1 MMGAYAQCAERLI
14 ERGFA
19 AVPIM
24 PGTKRP
30 GFFFAGMWI
39 GLANWQRRFN
49 GGPPPATERERWA
62 AGDTGVGV
70 VAGQASHGLIAVDI
84 DSEDPTIQAA
94 LQNVLPPTHVRK
106 TGARGETLFYYGPG
120 ITQSQSWNIADKRV
134 VDLIGPGR
142 QTVLPPTVHPD
153 TGVPYRW
160 SGSETLEDLQPHEL
174 PTLPNDIAERISAAL
189 LPLGYRPEPPPHE
202 GGSGG
207 SGGNGDSDNDS
218 PHRLL
223 NNEALANLDAWVP
236 ALMLSRCRRTRKGYE
251 AVPTW
256 RPSTTGRELGKRHLN
271 LKIIPDGIRDF
282 GADRGYTPLDLVMV
296 ACDCDLDTAFRFLS
310 ERLGWAADLDLSALR
325 PSADEAAPEPV
336 AGAAAKPKVP
346 IDELARFTAVPG
358 LLGEIIDWIVATSRR
373 PNRVL
378 ALGAAITVV
387 GTLIG
392 RRAAGPNRSAT
403 HLYAVGIAPTGSGK
417 QHLLDSVIRLMEAA
431 KASNHIGPSKFFS
444 LSAVLDLLSSKPL
457 VLCPQ
462 DEIGVF
468 LRAITSRKATSHEA
482 AVSQI
487 LRGLWGIS
495 FASMPTPAW
504 AQREMQLISC
514 PALSIFGVSTPEEF
528 HAALQGESA
537 VNGFLNRFLA
547 LGSNLRVVDRDPESD
562 PSRVPSTLSNA
573 LQALYLW
580 SGPECLIQIGN
591 PSAKIQPDVL
601 PWSSQEANDCYTEFT
616 RVVEAHVDEHQ
627 GSGDYLAR
635 CAETAVRLATIR
647 AAGRSG
653 RGARVDLSDIEWG
666 VGVAWTAGQALAEAA
681 QDFLPQNERGEMTE
695 KILAYVRRKHPVKP
709 RDIQQFLKGRL
720 RSKDVKDIL
729 SQLVEAGE
737 VEWQGG
743 EYQPT
748 AK

>member
-1 MMGAYAQCAERLI
+1 MGAYAQCAERLI

-39 GLANWQRRFN
+39 GLANWQKRFS

-62 AGDTGVGV
+62 AGDAGVGV

-84 DSEDPTIQAA
+84 DSEDPAIQAT
-94 LQNVLPPTHVRK
+94 LRTVLPPTHVRK
-106 TGARGETLFYYGPG
+106 TGARGETLFYHGPG
-120 ITQSQSWNIADKRV
+120 IAQSQSWDIAGKRI

-142 QTVLPPTVHPD
+142 QTVLPPTIHPD
-153 TGVPYRW
+153 TGTPYRW
-160 SGSETLEDLQPHEL
+160 SGSESLEDLQPHEL
-174 PTLPNDIAERISAAL
+174 PTLPADIAEQITAAL

-202 GGSGG
+202 HNNS
-207 SGGNGDSDNDS
+207 SNGESDN
-218 PHRLL
+218 PHRQL
-223 NNEALANLDAWVP
+223 NDEALANLDAWVP
-236 ALMLSRCRRTRKGYE
+236 ALMLYRCRRTQKGYE

-256 RPSTTGRELGKRHLN
+256 RPSTTGRELEKRHLN
-271 LKIIPDGIRDF
+271 LKIVPEGIRDF
-282 GADRGYTPLDLVMV
+282 GADQGYTPLDLVMA

-310 ERLGWAADLDLSALR
+310 ERLGWTSNLDLSGLQQQSETR
-325 PSADEAAPEPV
+325 KTVEPSAPV
-336 AGAAAKPKVP
+336 KPKAP
-346 IDELARFTAVPG
+346 IDELAHFTTVPG
-358 LLGEIIDWIVATSRR
+358 LVGKLVDWITATSRR

-378 ALGAAITVV
+378 ALGAAVTVV

-392 RRAAGPNRSAT
+392 RRAAGPTRSAT

-431 KASNHIGPSKFFS
+431 KAGGHIGPSKFFS
-444 LSAVLDLLSSKPL
+444 LSAVLELLSSKPL

-468 LRAITSRKATSHEA
+468 LKAVTSKRATSHEA

-487 LRGLWGIS
+487 LRALWGIS
-495 FASMPTPAW
+495 FATMPTPAW
-504 AQREMQLISC
+504 AQRETELISS
-514 PALSIFGVSTPEEF
+514 PALSIFGVSTLEEF
-528 HAALQGESA
+528 HAALQGES
-537 VNGFLNRFLA
+537 VDNGFINRFLA
-547 LGSNLRVVDRDPESD
+547 LTSNIRAPDRDPETD
-562 PSRVPSTLSNA
+562 PSCVPASLSRD

-580 SGPECLIQIGN
+580 SGPESLIQIGN
-591 PSAKIQPDVL
+591 PSARIQPEIL
-601 PWSSQEANDCYTEFT
+601 PWASKEANDCYADFT
-616 RVVEAHVDEHQ
+616 RVVEDHVDEHQ
-627 GSGDYLAR
+627 GSGAYLAR

-647 AAGRSG
+647 AAGRWG
-653 RGARVDLSDIEWG
+653 RGASIDLSDIEWG
-666 VGVAWTAGQALAEAA
+666 VGVAWTAGRALAAAA

-695 KILAYVRRKHPVKP
+695 KILTYVRRKHPVKP

-720 RSKDVKDIL
+720 RSKDIKDIL

-737 VEWQGG
+737 VEWQGDQ
-743 EYQPT
+743 YQPT

>member
-1 MMGAYAQCAERLI
+1 M
-14 ERGFA
+14 
-19 AVPIM
+19 
-24 PGTKRP
+24 
-30 GFFFAGMWI
+30 
-39 GLANWQRRFN
+39 
-49 GGPPPATERERWA
+49 
-62 AGDTGVGV
+62 
-70 VAGQASHGLIAVDI
+70 
-84 DSEDPTIQAA
+84 
-94 LQNVLPPTHVRK
+94 
-106 TGARGETLFYYGPG
+106 
-120 ITQSQSWNIADKRV
+120 
-134 VDLIGPGR
+134 
-142 QTVLPPTVHPD
+142 
-153 TGVPYRW
+153 
-160 SGSETLEDLQPHEL
+160 
-174 PTLPNDIAERISAAL
+174 
-189 LPLGYRPEPPPHE
+189 
-202 GGSGG
+202 
-207 SGGNGDSDNDS
+207 
-218 PHRLL
+218 
-223 NNEALANLDAWVP
+223 P
-236 ALMLSRCRRTRKGYE
+236 ALMLYRCRRTQKGYE

-256 RPSTTGRELGKRHLN
+256 RPSTTGRELGKRHRN
-271 LKIIPDGIRDF
+271 LKIVMDGIRDF
-282 GADRGYTPLDLVMV
+282 GADQGYTPLDLVMA
-296 ACDCDLDTAFRFLS
+296 ACGCDLDTAFRFLS
-310 ERLGWAADLDLSALR
+310 ERLGWASNLDLSALR
-325 PSADEAAPEPV
+325 QRADEAAAEPV

-378 ALGAAITVV
+378 ALGAAVTVV

-392 RRAAGPNRSAT
+392 RRAAGPTRSAT

-468 LRAITSRKATSHEA
+468 LRAVTSRKATSHES

-487 LRGLWGIS
+487 LRALWGIS

-504 AQREMQLISC
+504 AQREMEIISC
-514 PALSIFGVSTPEEF
+514 PALSIFGVSTLEEF
-528 HAALQGESA
+528 HAALQGDSVA
-537 VNGFLNRFLA
+537 NGFLNRFLT
-547 LGSNLRVVDRDPESD
+547 LGSNLRAVDRDPGTD
-562 PSRVPSTLSNA
+562 PSRVPITLSNA

-580 SGPECLIQIGN
+580 SGPESLIQIGN
-591 PSAKIQPDVL
+591 PSAKIEPDVL
-601 PWSSQEANDCYTEFT
+601 PWTSQEANDCYTEFT
-616 RVVEAHVDEHQ
+616 RVVEDHVDEHQ
-627 GSGDYLAR
+627 GSGAYLAR

-647 AAGRSG
+647 AAGRWG
-653 RGARVDLSDIEWG
+653 RSARVDLSDIEWG

-720 RSKDVKDIL
+720 RSKDIKDIL

-737 VEWQGG
+737 VEWQGD

>member
-1 MMGAYAQCAERLI
+1 MGAYAQCAERLI

-84 DSEDPTIQAA
+84 DSEDPAIQAA
-94 LQNVLPPTHVRK
+94 LQTVLPPTHVRK
-106 TGARGETLFYYGPG
+106 TGARGETLFYYGPE
-120 ITQSQSWNIADKRV
+120 IAQSQSWNIAGKRV

-142 QTVLPPTVHPD
+142 QTVLPPTIHPD
-153 TGVPYRW
+153 TGAPYRW
-160 SGSETLEDLQPHEL
+160 SGSESLEDLQPHEL
-174 PTLPNDIAERISAAL
+174 PTLPADIAERITAAL

-202 GGSGG
+202 HSN
-207 SGGNGDSDNDS
+207 GGNSGDGDSDN
-218 PHRLL
+218 PHRQL
-223 NNEALANLDAWVP
+223 NDEALANLDAWVP
-236 ALMLSRCRRTRKGYE
+236 ALMLYRCRRTQKGYE

-271 LKIIPDGIRDF
+271 LKIVPEGIRDF
-282 GADRGYTPLDLVMV
+282 GADQGYTPLDLVMA

-310 ERLGWAADLDLSALR
+310 ERLGWTSDSRSVRDCGRR
-325 PSADEAAPEPV
+325 PTRRQPNRARARS
-336 AGAAAKPKVP
+336 KPKAP
-346 IDELARFTAVPG
+346 IDELARFTTVPG
-358 LLGEIIDWIVATSRR
+358 LVGEIVDWIVATSRR

-392 RRAAGPNRSAT
+392 RRAAGPTRSAT

-468 LRAITSRKATSHEA
+468 LRAVTSRKATSHEA

-487 LRGLWGIS
+487 LRALWGIS

-504 AQREMQLISC
+504 AQRKMQIISS
-514 PALSIFGVSTPEEF
+514 PALSIFGVSTLEEF
-528 HAALQGESA
+528 HAALQGESVA
-537 VNGFLNRFLA
+537 NGFINRFLA
-547 LGSNLRVVDRDPESD
+547 LTSNIRAPDRDPETD
-562 PSRVPSTLSNA
+562 PSCVPASLSRD

-580 SGPECLIQIGN
+580 SGPESLIQIGN
-591 PSAKIQPDVL
+591 PNARIQPEIL
-601 PWSSQEANDCYTEFT
+601 PWASEEAGNCYAEFT
-616 RVVEAHVDEHQ
+616 RLVEAHVDEHL
-627 GSGDYLAR
+627 GSGAYLAR

-647 AAGRSG
+647 AAGRWG

-720 RSKDVKDIL
+720 RSKDIKDIL

-737 VEWQGG
+737 VEWQGD

>member
-1 MMGAYAQCAERLI
+1 MGAYAQCAERLI

-39 GLANWQRRFN
+39 GLANWQKRFS

-62 AGDTGVGV
+62 AGDAGVGV

-84 DSEDPTIQAA
+84 DSEDPAIQAT
-94 LQNVLPPTHVRK
+94 LRTVLPPTHVRK
-106 TGARGETLFYYGPG
+106 TGARGETLFYHGPD
-120 ITQSQSWNIADKRV
+120 IAQSQSWNIAGKRI

-142 QTVLPPTVHPD
+142 QTVLPPTIHPD
-153 TGVPYRW
+153 TGAPYRW
-160 SGSETLEDLQPHEL
+160 SGSESLEDLQPHEL
-174 PTLPNDIAERISAAL
+174 PTLPADIAEQITAAL

-202 GGSGG
+202 HNNSSNGGDGGS
-207 SGGNGDSDNDS
+207 DN
-218 PHRLL
+218 PHRQL
-223 NNEALANLDAWVP
+223 NDEALANLDAWVP
-236 ALMLSRCRRTRKGYE
+236 ALMLYRCRRTQKGYE

-256 RPSTTGRELGKRHLN
+256 RASTTGRELEKRHLN
-271 LKIIPDGIRDF
+271 LKIVPEGIRDF
-282 GADRGYTPLDLVMV
+282 GADQGYTPLDLVMA

-310 ERLGWAADLDLSALR
+310 ERLGWTSNLDLSGLQQSETR
-325 PSADEAAPEPV
+325 KTVEPSAPV
-336 AGAAAKPKVP
+336 KPKAP
-346 IDELARFTAVPG
+346 IDELAHFTTVPG
-358 LLGEIIDWIVATSRR
+358 LVGELVDWITATSRR

-378 ALGAAITVV
+378 ALGAAVTVV

-392 RRAAGPNRSAT
+392 RRAAGPTRSAT

-417 QHLLDSVIRLMEAA
+417 QHLLDSIIRLMEAA
-431 KASNHIGPSKFFS
+431 KAGGHIGPSKFFS
-444 LSAVLDLLSSKPL
+444 LSAVLELLSSKPL

-468 LRAITSRKATSHEA
+468 LKAVTSTRATSHEA

-487 LRGLWGIS
+487 LRALWGIS
-495 FASMPTPAW
+495 FATMPTPAW
-504 AQREMQLISC
+504 AQRETQLISS
-514 PALSIFGVSTPEEF
+514 PALSIFGVSTLEEF
-528 HAALQGESA
+528 HAALQGESVA
-537 VNGFLNRFLA
+537 NGFINRFLA
-547 LGSNLRVVDRDPESD
+547 LTSNIRAPDRDPETD
-562 PSRVPSTLSNA
+562 PSCVPASLSRD

-580 SGPECLIQIGN
+580 SGPESLIQIGN
-591 PSAKIQPDVL
+591 PNAKLQPDVL
-601 PWSSQEANDCYTEFT
+601 PWASKEANDCYTEFT
-616 RVVEAHVDEHQ
+616 CVVEDYVDEHQ
-627 GSGDYLAR
+627 GSGAYLAR

-647 AAGRSG
+647 AAGRWG
-653 RGARVDLSDIEWG
+653 RGAGVDLSDIEWG
-666 VGVAWTAGQALAEAA
+666 VAVAWTAGQALAEAA

-720 RSKDVKDIL
+720 RSKDIKDIL

-737 VEWQGG
+737 VEWQGD

>member
-1 MMGAYAQCAERLI
+1 MGAYAQCAERLI

-39 GLANWQRRFN
+39 GLANWQKRFS

-62 AGDTGVGV
+62 AGDAGVGV

-84 DSEDPTIQAA
+84 DSEDPAIQAT
-94 LQNVLPPTHVRK
+94 LRTVLPPTHVRK
-106 TGARGETLFYYGPG
+106 TGARGETLFYHGPG
-120 ITQSQSWNIADKRV
+120 IAQSQSWDIAGKRI

-142 QTVLPPTVHPD
+142 QTVLPPTIHPD
-153 TGVPYRW
+153 TGTPYRW
-160 SGSETLEDLQPHEL
+160 SGSESLEDLQPHEL
-174 PTLPNDIAERISAAL
+174 PTLPADIAEQITAAL

-202 GGSGG
+202 HNNS
-207 SGGNGDSDNDS
+207 SNGESDN
-218 PHRLL
+218 PHRQL
-223 NNEALANLDAWVP
+223 NDEALANLDAWVP
-236 ALMLSRCRRTRKGYE
+236 ALMLYRCRRTQKGYE

-256 RPSTTGRELGKRHLN
+256 RPSTTGRELEKRHLN
-271 LKIIPDGIRDF
+271 LKIVPEGIRDF
-282 GADRGYTPLDLVMV
+282 GADQGYTPLDLVMA

-310 ERLGWAADLDLSALR
+310 ERLGWTSNLDLSGLQQQSETR
-325 PSADEAAPEPV
+325 KTVEPSAPV
-336 AGAAAKPKVP
+336 KPKAP
-346 IDELARFTAVPG
+346 IDELAHFTTVPG
-358 LLGEIIDWIVATSRR
+358 LVGELVDWITATSRR

-378 ALGAAITVV
+378 ALGAAVTVV

-392 RRAAGPNRSAT
+392 RRAAGPTRSAT

-431 KASNHIGPSKFFS
+431 KAGGHIGPSKFFS
-444 LSAVLDLLSSKPL
+444 LSAVLELLSSKPL

-468 LRAITSRKATSHEA
+468 LKAVTSKRATSHEA

-487 LRGLWGIS
+487 LRALWGIS
-495 FASMPTPAW
+495 FATMPTPAW
-504 AQREMQLISC
+504 AQRETQLISS
-514 PALSIFGVSTPEEF
+514 PALSIFGVSTLEEF
-528 HAALQGESA
+528 HAALQGESVA
-537 VNGFLNRFLA
+537 NGFINRFLA
-547 LGSNLRVVDRDPESD
+547 LTSNIRAPDRDPETD
-562 PSRVPSTLSNA
+562 PSCVPASLSRD

-580 SGPECLIQIGN
+580 SGPESLIQIGN
-591 PSAKIQPDVL
+591 PSARIQPEIL
-601 PWSSQEANDCYTEFT
+601 PWASKEANDCYADFT
-616 RVVEAHVDEHQ
+616 RVVEDHVDEHQ
-627 GSGDYLAR
+627 GSGAYLAR

-647 AAGRSG
+647 AAGRWG
-653 RGARVDLSDIEWG
+653 RGASIDLSDIEWG

-720 RSKDVKDIL
+720 RSKDIKDIL

-737 VEWQGG
+737 VEWQGD

>member
-1 MMGAYAQCAERLI
+1 MGAYAQCAERLI

-39 GLANWQRRFN
+39 GLANWQMRFN
-49 GGPPPATERERWA
+49 GGPPPESERALWA
-62 AGDTGVGV
+62 AGDTGIGV
-70 VAGQASHGLIAVDI
+70 IAGQASHGLIAIDI
-84 DSEDPTIQAA
+84 DSEDPAIQAA
-94 LQNVLPPTHVRK
+94 LQTVLPPTHVRK
-106 TGARGETLFYYGPG
+106 TGARGETLFYHGPE
-120 ITQSQSWNIADKRV
+120 IAQSQSWNIAGKRV

-142 QTVLPPTVHPD
+142 QTVLPPTIHPD
-153 TGVPYRW
+153 TGAPYRW
-160 SGSETLEDLQPHEL
+160 SGSESLEDLQPHEL
-174 PTLPNDIAERISAAL
+174 PTLPADIAERITAAL

-202 GGSGG
+202 HN
-207 SGGNGDSDNDS
+207 SGGNSGDGDSDN
-218 PHRLL
+218 PHRQL
-223 NNEALANLDAWVP
+223 NDEALANLDAWVP
-236 ALMLSRCRRTRKGYE
+236 ALMLYRCRRTQKGYE

-256 RPSTTGRELGKRHLN
+256 RPSTTGRELEKRHLN
-271 LKIIPDGIRDF
+271 LKIVPEGIRDF
-282 GADRGYTPLDLVMV
+282 GADQGYTPLNLVMA

-310 ERLGWAADLDLSALR
+310 ERLGWTSNLDLSGLQQQSETR
-325 PSADEAAPEPV
+325 ETVEPSAPV
-336 AGAAAKPKVP
+336 KPKAP
-346 IDELARFTAVPG
+346 IDELAHFTTVPG
-358 LLGEIIDWIVATSRR
+358 LVGELVEWITATSRR

-378 ALGAAITVV
+378 ALGAAVTVV

-392 RRAAGPNRSAT
+392 RRAAGPTRSAT

-431 KASNHIGPSKFFS
+431 KAGGHIGPSKFFS

-468 LRAITSRKATSHEA
+468 LKAVTSRRATSHEA

-487 LRGLWGIS
+487 LRALWGIS
-495 FASMPTPAW
+495 FTSMPTPAW
-504 AQREMQLISC
+504 AQREMQIISC

-537 VNGFLNRFLA
+537 VNGLLNRFLA
-547 LGSNLRVVDRDPESD
+547 FSSNLRTVDRDPESD
-562 PSRVPSTLSNA
+562 PSRVPALLSEA
-573 LQALYLW
+573 LQTLYLW
-580 SGPECLIQIGN
+580 SGPESLIQIGN
-591 PSAKIQPDVL
+591 PNARLQPEIL
-601 PWSSQEANDCYTEFT
+601 PWASGEAGNCYAEFT
-616 RVVEAHVDEHQ
+616 RLVEAHVDEHL
-627 GSGDYLAR
+627 GSGAYLAR

-647 AAGRSG
+647 AAGRWG

-720 RSKDVKDIL
+720 RSKDIKDIL

-737 VEWQGG
+737 VEWQGD

>member
-1 MMGAYAQCAERLI
+1 MGAYAQCAERLI

-39 GLANWQRRFN
+39 GLANWQKRFS

-62 AGDTGVGV
+62 AGDAGVGV

-84 DSEDPTIQAA
+84 DSEDPAIQAT
-94 LQNVLPPTHVRK
+94 LRTVLPPTHVRK
-106 TGARGETLFYYGPG
+106 TGARGETLFYHGPG
-120 ITQSQSWNIADKRV
+120 IAQSQSWNIAGKRI

-142 QTVLPPTVHPD
+142 QTVLPPTIHPD
-153 TGVPYRW
+153 TGTPYRW
-160 SGSETLEDLQPHEL
+160 SGSESLEDLQPHEL
-174 PTLPNDIAERISAAL
+174 PTLPADIAEQITAAL

-202 GGSGG
+202 HNNSSNGGDGGS
-207 SGGNGDSDNDS
+207 DN
-218 PHRLL
+218 PHRQL
-223 NNEALANLDAWVP
+223 NDEALANLDAWVP
-236 ALMLSRCRRTRKGYE
+236 ALMLYRCRRTQKGYE

-256 RPSTTGRELGKRHLN
+256 RSSTTGRELEKRHLN
-271 LKIIPDGIRDF
+271 LKIVPEGIRDF
-282 GADRGYTPLDLVMV
+282 GADQGYTPLDLVMA

-310 ERLGWAADLDLSALR
+310 ERLGWTSNLDLSGLQQQSETR
-325 PSADEAAPEPV
+325 KTVEPSAPV
-336 AGAAAKPKVP
+336 KPKAP
-346 IDELARFTAVPG
+346 IDELAHFTTVPG
-358 LLGEIIDWIVATSRR
+358 LVGELVDWITATSRR

-378 ALGAAITVV
+378 ALGAAVTVV

-392 RRAAGPNRSAT
+392 RRAAGPTRSAT

-431 KASNHIGPSKFFS
+431 KAGGHIGPSKFFS
-444 LSAVLDLLSSKPL
+444 LSAVLELLSSKPL

-468 LRAITSRKATSHEA
+468 LKAVTSKRATSHEA

-487 LRGLWGIS
+487 LRALWGIS
-495 FASMPTPAW
+495 FATMPTPAW
-504 AQREMQLISC
+504 AQRETQLISS
-514 PALSIFGVSTPEEF
+514 PALSIFGVSTLEEF
-528 HAALQGESA
+528 HAALQGESVA
-537 VNGFLNRFLA
+537 NGFINRFLA
-547 LGSNLRVVDRDPESD
+547 LTSNIRAPDRDPETD
-562 PSRVPSTLSNA
+562 PSCVPASLSRD

-580 SGPECLIQIGN
+580 SGPESLIQIGN
-591 PSAKIQPDVL
+591 PSARIQPEIL
-601 PWSSQEANDCYTEFT
+601 PWASKEANDCYTDFT
-616 RVVEAHVDEHQ
+616 RVVEDHVDEHQ
-627 GSGDYLAR
+627 GSGAYLAR

-647 AAGRSG
+647 AAGRWG
-653 RGARVDLSDIEWG
+653 RSARVDLSDIEWG

-720 RSKDVKDIL
+720 RSKDIKDIL

-737 VEWQGG
+737 VEWQGD